1 MNNGETILSERLS
14 TNVELADLNILIH
27 HYESTEGDQRC
38 LLSKETYPSI
48 ITQMMTD

>member
-1 MNNGETILSERLS
+1 MI
-14 TNVELADLNILIH
+14 TNSFDILIH

-38 LLSKETYPSI
+38 LLSKKTYPSI

>member
-1 MNNGETILSERLS
+1 MTPQTTLEDI
-14 TNVELADLNILIH
+14 TNKHFQKAVFYGILIH

-38 LLSKETYPSI
+38 LLSKKTYPSI